1 MKKGASKSGSF
12 MSFMEE
18 KFLPVAPSWAASGT
32 CWPFVTAS

>member
-18 KFLPVAPSWAASGT
+18 KFLPSWAASGT